1 MKPALLALSLLL
13 LAACNRSEQKPQCI
27 VTFTNALETSPLEL
41 AEDLGYFREEG
52 INVTIEHTNK
62 VSEALVAGSCDIAYD
77 AFPSTLQ
84 AVSAEQSLKAFAVIN
99 VRSTMTFVV
108 SSQKADEVHRMKDL
122 KGAQIG
128 IVGFGS
134 ATDSMAR
141 HALRQHGLTAAD
153 VSLIPIGSGPS
164 SVAALEFGKVDAA
177 FLPTRGLAA
186 LLRRTPKARILFD
199 MRTPQGSKEFYG
211 VEAIPLYSL
220 SAKTQWLQQH
230 PDDARRLIRAI
241 QKTLRWMRDHSL
253 DEVYTRMRP
262 TYRSDVKESDL
273 EALRV
278 FIAALS
284 PDGRMPPGGAEAVQ
298 RVVSAADERI
308 LKIDLSATWT
318 NDFLPTPK

>member
-1 MKPALLALSLLL
+1 MKPLLLALSLL
-13 LAACNRSEQKPQCI
+13 LAACNRSEPKPLCI
-27 VTFTNALETSPLEL
+27 VTFTNALETFPLEL
-41 AEDLGYFREEG
+41 TEDLGYFREQE

-84 AVSAEQSLKAFAVIN
+84 AVSAQQNLKAFAIIN

-108 SSQKADEVHRMKDL
+108 SSQKANQVHRVEDL
-122 KGAQIG
+122 KGARIG

-134 ATDSMAR
+134 ATDSMAKY
-141 HALRQHGLTAAD
+141 ALRQHGLTAAD

-177 FLPTRGLAA
+177 FLPTRSMTT
-186 LLRRTPKARILFD
+186 LLRRTPNARVLFD

-211 VEAIPLYSL
+211 VEAVPLYNL
-220 SAKTQWLQQH
+220 AAKTQWLVQR
-230 PDDARRLIRAI
+230 PDDARRVTRAI
-241 QKTLRWMRDHSL
+241 LKTLQWIRDHSL
-253 DEVYTRMRP
+253 EEVYTRMRP
-262 TYRSDVKESDL
+262 SYRSDAKDSDL

-308 LKIDLSATWT
+308 LKIDLNATWT
-318 NDFLPTPK
+318 NDFLPHPQ